1 VVALHI
7 RLNAE
12 TRGIVNARDLAAMKP
27 DALIVN
33 TSRADLIEAGALEAA
48 LRAGK
53 PGFAAA
59 DVYEEEPVLGAAH
72 PLIGLPNALC
82 TPRLGYVEKDNYE
95 LYFGSA
101 FDNVVAFCRRPARKH
116 RQPGSAQ
123 GIARHRTQRH
133 SSVPGLTGF
142 AGAAPGLTI
151 NRDPGNVWR
160 GKCSSKSALIGMEAF
175 TQAIFQNEFV

>member
-1 VVALHI
+1 MVALHI

-53 PGFAAA
+53 PGFAAV
-59 DVYEEEPVLGAAH
+59 DVYEEEPALGAAH

-82 TPRLGYVEKDNYE
+82 TPHLDYVEKGNYE

-101 FDNVVAFCRRPARKH
+101 FDNVVAFADGRPEN
-116 RQPGSAQ
+116 
-123 GIARHRTQRH
+123 IANPE
-133 SSVPGLTGF
+133 VLK
-142 AGAAPGLTI
+142 A
-151 NRDPGNVWR
+151 
-160 GKCSSKSALIGMEAF
+160 
-175 TQAIFQNEFV
+175 

>member
-1 VVALHI
+1 MVSLHI

-12 TRGIVNARDLAAMKP
+12 TRGIVNARDLAVMKP

-33 TSRADLIEAGALEAA
+33 TSRAELIEAGALEAA

-101 FDNVVAFCRRPARKH
+101 FDNVVAFADGRPAN
-116 RQPGSAQ
+116 
-123 GIARHRTQRH
+123 IANPE
-133 SSVPGLTGF
+133 VLK
-142 AGAAPGLTI
+142 A
-151 NRDPGNVWR
+151 
-160 GKCSSKSALIGMEAF
+160 
-175 TQAIFQNEFV
+175 